1 MYKVRAKLLGTDDY
15 YNFEVEEDATYQ
27 NIVHIV
33 AIKLNKKENNL
44 FVTVDKEKKNKY
56 KNIWAWKIYCH
67 ISNPVTVIERVK
79 LIINIIFAYN

>member
-44 FVTVDKEKKNKY
+44 FVTVDKEKKNKDDDVSY
-56 KNIWAWKIYCH
+56 DFH
-67 ISNPVTVIERVK
+67 VVDDDVVHDVE
-79 LIINIIFAYN
+79 IFYNYLPA